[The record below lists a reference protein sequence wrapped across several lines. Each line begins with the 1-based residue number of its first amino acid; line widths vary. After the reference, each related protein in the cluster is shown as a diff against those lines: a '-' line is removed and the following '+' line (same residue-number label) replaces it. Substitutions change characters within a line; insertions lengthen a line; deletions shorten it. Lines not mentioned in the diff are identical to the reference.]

1 MTEEQQRNKTV
12 GSLLSFLL
20 QHMKCMESR
29 IEFTK
34 ALTNKQEKYVL
45 TTALNRIN
53 SGFNAIFSL
62 IPDSTVAEIKQKLER
77 PDLVYMMVIME
88 EMMQIPVGDIEEV
101 VELINDFIQKKYGQ
115 EEEPMSGNQ

>member
-12 GSLLSFLL
+12 GSMLSFLL

-34 ALTNKQEKYVL
+34 VLTNKQEKYVL
-45 TTALNRIN
+45 TTALSRIN

-62 IPDSTVAEIKQKLER
+62 IPKATVIEIKQKLER

-101 VELINDFIQKKYGQ
+101 VELINDFIHKKYG
-115 EEEPMSGNQ
+115 EKEEPMSGNQ